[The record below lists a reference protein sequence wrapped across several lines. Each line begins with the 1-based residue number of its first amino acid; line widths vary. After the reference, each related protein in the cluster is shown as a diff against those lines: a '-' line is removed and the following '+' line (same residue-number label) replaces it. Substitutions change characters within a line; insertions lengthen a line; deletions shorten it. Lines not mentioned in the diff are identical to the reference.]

1 MTTRQ
6 RADSLHTFAFKH
18 SQTVDE
24 LSNED
29 AVLQSKDLFA
39 SSRVRRIEHNGEYYY
54 LRLTRSGKLILSK

>member
-6 RADSLHTFAFKH
+6 SLNSLPTMPFENAQKP
-18 SQTVDE
+18 SE

-29 AVLQSKDLFA
+29 TVLRSKDLFVTG
-39 SSRVRRIEHNGEYYY
+39 RVRRIEHNSEYYY